1 MRKAPP
7 TAAEFDRISV
17 HAIRIALKNHASEC
31 LCPFSGRDHE
41 RREHWITIY
50 QLWRT
55 EKIRTEQ

>member
-7 TAAEFDRISV
+7 TATELDRISV
-17 HAIRIALKNHASEC
+17 HAIRIALRTNGTESR
-31 LCPFSGRDHE
+31 CPFGEKDHE

-50 QLWRT
+50 QRWRT

>member
-7 TAAEFDRISV
+7 TTAEFDRISV
-17 HAIRIALKNHASEC
+17 HAIRIALKNDASEC
-31 LCPFSGRDHE
+31 RCPFSGRGHE